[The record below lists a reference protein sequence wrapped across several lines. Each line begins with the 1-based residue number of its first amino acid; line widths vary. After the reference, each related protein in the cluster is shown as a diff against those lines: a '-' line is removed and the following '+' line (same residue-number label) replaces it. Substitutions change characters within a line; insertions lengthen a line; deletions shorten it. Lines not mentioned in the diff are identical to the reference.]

1 MKSTVVLLCAAIDCP
16 SYVCQYVVRV
26 VRYSGVRVVQSCC
39 TRTHE
44 VATRKYARGDGET
57 NESEIL
63 HCYILLY
70 CHRPTLS
77 VSPSAGSH
85 CSLPFHPS
93 PLTTPLPP
101 PLAALSSAFTTRL
114 QPTMSRSPPHPPPPL
129 ASHPVIHYPESE
141 FEHSHSRSPS
151 IATVTLSPIPA
162 SRSLPPSPPFNS
174 SVGFNAPPI
183 PFVSLSSIPPEP
195 ADAMPSSIAP
205 LAASIDAEELTRQSL
220 GGSSRTASPRL
231 PHSSLETNNMHPS
244 HSTTASSA
252 PLSSSSLHLSS
263 SLASGGSTAVG
274 GSSGYYD
281 EVTPLSFAGG
291 SNGLS
296 STSHAVLD
304 PLVASII
311 DTTRTLAAQH
321 QLPAA
326 LSPSSHTAT
335 PAQSIT
341 DASASPITHN
351 SSYDQVAVV
360 YSAGL
365 LQLSQRL
372 KELHH
377 PLSAR
382 VMLAVGAAGGQMKAA
397 DYPASLATCQRAL
410 STLESWP
417 SLSSLTVKEAML
429 RLFKQFKQSFTSND
443 ALQARLLYVEF
454 FLTLSA
460 LLAAEHREWS
470 LALQH
475 SAQKGLKGQAAEAVR
490 SMTKIVK
497 LLFTAGLSKPP
508 SAYRRKV
515 AGGSSGGVGGRGERG
530 EGGRRERRGEGAEDE
545 GGEEKHVDWR
555 EREVQHA
562 VRMLAWRRS
571 TDNSSSTGASDA
583 DGEEKRLN
591 VDDVDLLFC
600 VLGVESD
607 LSNTERQQQTL
618 YRQHDIVT
626 RMQQLPY
633 QPAST
638 LNLTMQQLIRPSQPK
653 PQTPSSHSSSLASL
667 SLHSPSI
674 RIPSA
679 IPSSVPRHHSS
690 RATTPL
696 STQRQLK
703 FHAASSSSPVG
714 AAAHGRVMSFGGGGG
729 GGEVGGGGGGEGG
742 MLPHVQPLLQL
753 VKANKRDEVFRLLLS
768 INDSDEKDEG

>member
-1 MKSTVVLLCAAIDCP
+1 
-16 SYVCQYVVRV
+16 
-26 VRYSGVRVVQSCC
+26 
-39 TRTHE
+39 
-44 VATRKYARGDGET
+44 
-57 NESEIL
+57 
-63 HCYILLY
+63 
-70 CHRPTLS
+70 
-77 VSPSAGSH
+77 
-85 CSLPFHPS
+85 
-93 PLTTPLPP
+93 
-101 PLAALSSAFTTRL
+101 
-114 QPTMSRSPPHPPPPL
+114 
-129 ASHPVIHYPESE
+129 
-141 FEHSHSRSPS
+141 
-151 IATVTLSPIPA
+151 
-162 SRSLPPSPPFNS
+162 
-174 SVGFNAPPI
+174 
-183 PFVSLSSIPPEP
+183 
-195 ADAMPSSIAP
+195 MPSSIAP

-220 GGSSRTASPRL
+220 GGSSRTSSPRL

-244 HSTTASSA
+244 HSTLIPSTPSTVAASFNLSA
-252 PLSSSSLHLSS
+252 PSSNNSSTVGG
-263 SLASGGSTAVG
+263 SGGS
-274 GSSGYYD
+274 YYD
-281 EVTPLSFAGG
+281 EVSPLSFSSGG
-291 SNGLS
+291 NGLS
-296 STSHAVLD
+296 STSNAVLD

-321 QLPAA
+321 ELP
-326 LSPSSHTAT
+326 LSLSQPSPSSPTPTAT
-335 PAQSIT
+335 SSPAVADPT
-341 DASASPITHN
+341 TAATGHH

-372 KELHH
+372 KEIHH

-515 AGGSSGGVGGRGERG
+515 GGGSGGGGGGRGERG
-530 EGGRRERRGEGAEDE
+530 EDGRRERRGDGAE
-545 GGEEKHVDWR
+545 EERVEERRVDVR
-555 EREVQHA
+555 EREVQQA
-562 VRMLAWRRS
+562 VRMLAWRRPRES
-571 TDNSSSTGASDA
+571 DSSSAASSA

-591 VDDVDLLFC
+591 VDDVELLC
-600 VLGVESD
+600 MSLGVQSD
-607 LSNTERQQQTL
+607 LSDSEREQRSL
-618 YRQHDIVT
+618 YPQLDIAA

-633 QPAST
+633 QPASA
-638 LNLTMQQLIRPSQPK
+638 LNLAMQQLIRPSPPK
-653 PQTPSSHSSSLASL
+653 PSTSSLSSSLASL

-679 IPSSVPRHHSS
+679 IPSSVPRTHSS
-690 RATTPL
+690 RASTPL

-703 FHAASSSSPVG
+703 FHAASLASPSS
-714 AAAHGRVMSFGGGGG
+714 AAAAAQGRGLLAAAGSGGDVV
-729 GGEVGGGGGGEGG
+729 EVGSGSVDVS
-742 MLPHVQPLLQL
+742 PHVQPLLQL
-753 VKANKRDEVFRLLLS
+753 IKANKRDEVFRLLRS
-768 INDSDEKDEG
+768 MSDSDEKDDRVE